1 MHIPDG
7 LLNPSTAVAT
17 GAVGAGLVAIALYK
31 SRDALD
37 DRQIPL
43 VGVTAAFVFAA
54 QMVTFP
60 IAGGTSA
67 HLLGGVLAGILL
79 GPWLGAL
86 VETVVYLVQAIGFAD
101 GGITA
106 LGANVI
112 MMGFLPAVG
121 GYYFFRLVTGRLPR
135 TRRTFLAMTAVTAWL
150 SIVLAAL
157 LAAVFVVTG
166 GPLPVQAYP
175 IMVGV
180 HMLVG
185 IGEALITTAV
195 VGALIRTRPDL
206 MATRDLL
213 PAAPAAGP
221 AGEGA
226 AA

>member
-7 LLNPSTAVAT
+7 LIYAPTAVAT
-17 GAVGAGLVAIALYK
+17 GATGAGLVALALYK
-31 SRDALD
+31 SRDGLD

-43 VGVTAAFVFAA
+43 VGVTAAFIFAA

-60 IAGGTSA
+60 VAGGTSA

-101 GGITA
+101 GGVTA

-121 GYYFFRLVTGRLPR
+121 GYYFFRLVARRLPR
-135 TRRTFLAMTAVTAWL
+135 TRRSFLGTTAVTAWL
-150 SIVLAAL
+150 SVVLASV
-157 LAAVFVVTG
+157 LAAVFIVAG

-175 IMVGV
+175 IMVGI
-180 HMLVG
+180 HMVVG
-185 IGEALITTAV
+185 VGEAVITTAV
-195 VGALIRTRPDL
+195 VAAVLRTRPDL

-213 PAAPAAGP
+213 PARP
-221 AGEGA
+221 EEKEA

>member
-7 LLNPSTAVAT
+7 LIYAPTAVAT
-17 GAVGAGLVAIALYK
+17 GVTGAGLVGVALRR

-43 VGVTAAFVFAA
+43 VGVTAAFIFAA

-67 HLLGGVLAGILL
+67 HLLGGALAGILL

-86 VETVVYLVQAIGFAD
+86 VETVVYVVQALAFAD

-121 GYYFFRLVTGRLPR
+121 GYYFFRAVASRLPR
-135 TRRTFLAMTAVTAWL
+135 TRRAFLGTTAVTAWL

-157 LAAVFVVTG
+157 LAGVFVATG

-175 IMVGV
+175 IMVGI

-185 IGEALITTAV
+185 IGEAVITTAV
-195 VGALIRTRPDL
+195 VAAVMRTRPDL
-206 MATRDLL
+206 MATRDLV
-213 PAAPAAGP
+213 PGKPK
-221 AGEGA
+221 GA
-226 AA
+226 TAT

>member
-7 LLNPSTAVAT
+7 LIYAPTAVAT
-17 GAVGAGLVAIALYK
+17 GVAGAALVAVALHK
-31 SRDALD
+31 ARDALD

-43 VGVTAAFVFAA
+43 VGVTAAFIFAA

-121 GYYFFRLVTGRLPR
+121 GYYFFRLVVGRLPR
-135 TRRTFLAMTAVTAWL
+135 ARRTFLAMTAVTAWV

-175 IMVGV
+175 VMVGI

-185 IGEALITTAV
+185 VGEAVITVAV
-195 VGALIRTRPDL
+195 VGAVLRTRPDL

-213 PAAPAAGP
+213 PVAAVDRP
-221 AGEGA
+221 GEA